1 MNADALKQHIRDVPD
16 FPKPG
21 ILFRDVTPLFAR
33 PDALRAAVE
42 AVAAPFRSGGPAG
55 EGGAPVDRVLGI
67 EARGFVLGAPVAMA
81 LGAGFGLVRKAGR
94 LPWKTHRVR
103 YALEYDE
110 DAIEMHVDTV
120 GPGQR
125 VLVVDDLVAT
135 GGTAAAAVRLAR
147 EAGGEVVGCAFLVEL
162 ADLGGTGRLAD
173 VPHVHSVIRY

>member
-1 MNADALKQHIRDVPD
+1 VNADALKQLIRDVPD

-33 PDALRAAVE
+33 PEALHAAVD
-42 AVAAPFRSGGPAG
+42 AVAAPFRTGQ
-55 EGGAPVDRVLGI
+55 EDGGAAVDRVLGI

-94 LPWKTHRVR
+94 LPWKTHQVS
-103 YALEYDE
+103 YALEYGE

-120 GPGQR
+120 AAGQR

-135 GGTAAAAVRLAR
+135 GGTAAAAVRLVR
-147 EAGGEVVGCAFLVEL
+147 DAGAEVVGCAFLVEL
-162 ADLGGTGRLAD
+162 QDLGGAERLAD
-173 VPHVHSVIRY
+173 VPRVHSVIRY